1 MRGKSAG
8 FRALAAIF
16 LFLPVPVLAHHGSA
30 SFETKEVTLQGTITE
45 FDWSNPHTEI
55 YFDVKES
62 NGKVVHWGCETLS
75 PAKLKRA
82 GWDSKIVKPGDM
94 VTIDLVAARNGAP
107 VGYLHRL
114 VLPDG
119 RMFAVEEQRQ

>member
-1 MRGKSAG
+1 MRGKRAG
-8 FRALAAIF
+8 LRALVTFVLAF
-16 LFLPVPVLAHHGSA
+16 SSPVLAHHGSA
-30 SFETKEVTLQGTITE
+30 QFETKEVTLQGTITE

-94 VTIDLVAARNGAP
+94 VTIDLVAAKNGAP

-119 RMFAVEEQRQ
+119 RMMGTE

>member
-1 MRGKSAG
+1 MRRKRAG

-16 LFLPVPVLAHHGSA
+16 LVFPLPALAHHGSA
-30 SFETKEVTLQGTITE
+30 SFETREVTLQGTITE

-82 GWDSKIVKPGDM
+82 GWDSKLVKPGDM
-94 VTIDLVAARNGAP
+94 VTIELVAARNGAP

-119 RMFAVEEQRQ
+119 RMFGTE

>member
-1 MRGKSAG
+1 MRGNPAG
-8 FRALAAIF
+8 LFALAVIF
-16 LFLPVPVLAHHGSA
+16 LVLPASALAHHGSA
-30 SFETKEVTLQGTITE
+30 SFDTKEVTLQGTITE

-75 PAKLKRA
+75 PAKLKRS
-82 GWDSKIVKPGDM
+82 GWDRNIVKPGDM
-94 VTIDLVAARNGAP
+94 VTIEMVAARNGTP
-107 VGYLHRL
+107 VGYLHKL

-119 RMFAVEEQRQ
+119 RMFNVDEQRQ